1 MSSPLAGR
9 TALVTGA
16 GSGIGAAIA
25 EALGRAG
32 ARLVVLGRRPE
43 PLGEVVDR
51 IVAASGSAVAMVGDV
66 RDYGAMARGVQAAI
80 ARFGALDILVANA
93 AVADVGPIDEAD
105 PDLYRDVIETNV
117 IGVLNS
123 IRAALPHMLGRAM
136 GHVVV
141 LASVSGRI
149 TYVGEPAYVA
159 SKHASIAFADCLRQ
173 EVAERGIRVTT
184 IEPGLVETP
193 LIHVHPAALDMVPGV
208 VPLDPD
214 DIARAVIFALEQPAR
229 VNVAEIVLRPTM
241 QIL

>member
-9 TALVTGA
+9 SALVTGA

-32 ARLVVLGRRPE
+32 ARVVLVGRRPE
-43 PLGEVVDR
+43 PLGEVADR
-51 IVAASGSAVAMVGDV
+51 IVAAGGAASAVPGDV
-66 RDYGAMARGVQAAI
+66 RDYAAMARIVEGMVTS
-80 ARFGALDILVANA
+80 FGGLDILVANA
-93 AVADVGPIDEAD
+93 AVADVGPVDEAD

-117 IGVLNS
+117 IGVLNA
-123 IRAALPHMLGRAM
+123 IRAALPQMLVRST

-141 LASVSGRI
+141 LSSWSGRI

-159 SKHASIAFADCLRQ
+159 SKHATVAFAECLRQ

-193 LIHVHPAALDMVPGV
+193 LIHVYPGALDMVPGV
-208 VPLDPD
+208 VPLDPQD
-214 DIARAVIFALEQPAR
+214 VAGAVLYALEQPAR
-229 VNVAEIVLRPTM
+229 VNVAEIVIRPTM
-241 QIL
+241 QVL

>member
-9 TALVTGA
+9 SALVTGA

-25 EALGRAG
+25 EALGDAG
-32 ARLVVLGRRPE
+32 ARVVLLGRRPE
-43 PLGEVVDR
+43 PLEAVADR
-51 IVAASGSAVAMVGDV
+51 IAAAGGVAIPVPGDV
-66 RDYGAMARGVQAAI
+66 RDFAAMSQVVEAAV
-80 ARFGALDILVANA
+80 ARFGGLDILVANA

-123 IRAALPHMLGRAM
+123 IRAALPHMLGRST

-141 LASVSGRI
+141 LASWSGRI

-159 SKHASIAFADCLRQ
+159 SKHATVAFAECLRQ

-193 LIHVHPAALDMVPGV
+193 LIHVYPGALDMVPGV
-208 VPLDPD
+208 VPLDPGD
-214 DIARAVIFALEQPAR
+214 VAGAVLFALEQPER
-229 VNVAEIVLRPTM
+229 VNVAEIVIRPTM
-241 QIL
+241 QVL